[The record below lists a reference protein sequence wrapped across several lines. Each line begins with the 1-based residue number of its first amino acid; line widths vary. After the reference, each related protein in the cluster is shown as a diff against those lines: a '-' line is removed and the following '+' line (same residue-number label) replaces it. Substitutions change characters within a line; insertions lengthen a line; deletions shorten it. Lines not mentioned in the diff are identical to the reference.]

1 MLLRL
6 TLSLALLTTG
16 AAGPA
21 ARAAPAPGP
30 LADTRVM
37 QITLPVKDLDRAVGF
52 YTDVLGVKLLFR
64 AGNAAFLDAGG
75 VRLRLEQNAKAAAS
89 EGVEIYFDDPG
100 LARFQ
105 PLAARG
111 VRFVG
116 PPETVDRRGAIDT
129 RLAEFTDP
137 DGNAIGL
144 MGEVR
149 RTQAK

>member
-6 TLSLALLTTG
+6 TLSLAL
-16 AAGPA
+16 AAA
-21 ARAAPAPGP
+21 AATAVRAGPAPGP

-52 YTDVLGVKLLFR
+52 YTDVLGVKLMFR
-64 AGNAAFLDAGG
+64 VQGAAFLDAGG

-89 EGVEIYFDDPG
+89 DGVEIYFDDPG
-100 LARFQ
+100 LARVK
-105 PLAARG
+105 PLAERG

-116 PPETVDRRGAIDT
+116 PPETVSRRGDMDV
-129 RLAEFTDP
+129 RLAEFIDP

-149 RTQAK
+149 RPEAK